1 MLYMWHRFRQSFLG
15 EKIRLLFPN
24 WAVNIFKHLPLAVFA
39 VIFFRYPARKL
50 KVIGVTGT
58 DGKTTTATL
67 IHEILVHWGKKA
79 ALISTVTAKIGQKEI
94 DTGFHVTSPDSWK
107 LQRLLREIVNQG
119 FEYVVLE
126 ATSHGLVQN
135 RFFGCHFKIGVVTN
149 VTHEHLDYHKT
160 YENYLK
166 AKGKLFDKVE
176 IAILNRD
183 DESYKYLRTKNIEHR
198 TKIITYGIRNKADFT
213 PRNFPFKT
221 PLLGDYNQ
229 YNCLAATAAVSSLG
243 APTKMIKQALA
254 DFPGVKGRLEEIKN
268 RFGFKVFIDFA
279 STPNSLKNVLIA
291 LRKIVPAKGRLM
303 AVFGSAGLRDVQKRA
318 LMGEMA
324 AKYADLIVLTAEDPR
339 TEDVNKIIEQIAQG
353 ALKKGAQE
361 GKTLFKVADRAEAIK
376 FAIQRLAKKGDIV
389 VICGKGHEKSMCF
402 GKIEYPWS
410 DFDAVKKALGGLKR

>member
-1 MLYMWHRFRQSFLG
+1 MWHRFRQSFFG

-58 DGKTTTATL
+58 DGKTTTVTL
-67 IHEILVHWGKKA
+67 IHEILVNWGKKA

-94 DTGFHVTSPDSWK
+94 DTGFHVTSPDFWK
-107 LQRLLREIVNQG
+107 LQRLLREIINQG

-149 VTHEHLDYHKT
+149 ITHEHIDYHKT
-160 YENYLK
+160 YLNYLK
-166 AKGKLFDKVE
+166 AKAKLFDRVKVGV
-176 IAILNRD
+176 LNRD
-183 DESYKYLRTKNIEHR
+183 DESFDYLNQKLKKK
-198 TKIITYGIRNKADFT
+198 KIKVISYALKNKADFT
-213 PRNFPFKT
+213 PQNFPFKT

-229 YNCLAATAAVSSLG
+229 YNCLAATAAVSFLG

-303 AVFGSAGLRDVQKRA
+303 VVFGSAGLRDIQKRA
-318 LMGEMA
+318 MMGEMA
-324 AKYADLIVLTAEDPR
+324 AKYADLTVLTAEDPR
-339 TEDVNKIIEQIAQG
+339 TEDVNQIIEQIAQG
-353 ALKKGAQE
+353 TLKKGAQE

-389 VICGKGHEKSMCF
+389 VICGKGHEQSMCY
-402 GKIEYPWS
+402 GKTEYPWS